1 MTFMLSMSYSSI
13 HLSHCCPSKQHLY
26 FLSDV
31 MRLCS
36 FVMPQLI
43 FFFLTATW
51 IAQPLSLSLISLVYL
66 FCIYLAMLQMLES
79 TWNWGKRSF
88 LLLECIA
95 CDCNSFAIVNYQ
107 QTAIFIS
114 LSLLRWSWGVISTN
128 FWSFSHFLCFLF
140 FVTCCPS
147 CLANGNASSK
157 WFIIF

>member
-13 HLSHCCPSKQHLY
+13 HLSHCCPSKHLY

-31 MRLCS
+31 KRLCS

-79 TWNWGKRSF
+79 TLNWGKRSF

-95 CDCNSFAIVNYQ
+95 CDCNIFAIVNYQ
-107 QTAIFIS
+107 QTAIFIP
-114 LSLLRWSWGVISTN
+114 LSLLWWSWGVIITLIFGLSLISCVS
-128 FWSFSHFLCFLF
+128 SFLWPA
-140 FVTCCPS
+140 V
-147 CLANGNASSK
+147 LA
-157 WFIIF
+157 